1 MKIYD
6 TLRRARRN
14 LSQAKV
20 RTILT
25 SLAIAVGAF
34 TVTLALAAGEGG
46 RQYTEEMMKTS
57 GDAYSL
63 TIYPKTEVAVNKS
76 GLSEYGVVAET
87 TQTNTLNKTDI
98 EKIKKVDGVVDVATV
113 YSVQPLYVT
122 RGDGFKKYVAP
133 VNVKV
138 DRTEMK
144 LVAGVL
150 KDDKIP
156 QGNLVISEDN
166 LSSLGFKDAES
177 AVGQSIT
184 INFPKITSD
193 KTTSDESI
201 NKVFNIIAV
210 DHETDATMYYQPA
223 ISISND
229 DGKDIYNYQMNG
241 VNNDQYYVLFAEL
254 KDSTDIKAAQ
264 QAITDKNYQVY
275 SLQDTREA
283 LLQMVN
289 IAQWGMVAFGAL
301 AILASIFGI
310 INTQYISVLERTQQ
324 IGLMKAL
331 GSRKKDIARLFR
343 YEAAWVGFLGG
354 MAGTVL
360 ALIVGLANPL
370 ISGTLGLESNVRLLI
385 FNPLTSVILI
395 ATMMAI
401 AILAGYF
408 PSRKAAKLN
417 PIEAL
422 RTE

>member
-1 MKIYD
+1 MKTLDI
-6 TLRRARRN
+6 LRRARRS
-14 LSQAKV
+14 LAQAKV

-63 TIYPKTEVAVNKS
+63 SIYPKAETVDNS
-76 GLSEYGVVAET
+76 SLPEYGVAKATV
-87 TQTNTLNKTDI
+87 QTNVLNKTDI
-98 EKIKKVDGVVDVATV
+98 ENIKAIDGVVNVATA
-113 YSVQPLYVT
+113 YGVQPQYVT
-122 RGDGFKKYVAP
+122 RGDGYKKYVAP

-144 LVAGVL
+144 LAAGSL
-150 KDDKIP
+150 DDNDIP
-156 QGNLVISEDN
+156 LGDVVISEDF
-166 LSSLGFKDAES
+166 LSSLGFTDAKS
-177 AVGQSIT
+177 TIGQTIT
-184 INFPKITSD
+184 INFPKVMNDGKTSE
-193 KTTSDESI
+193 ESI
-201 NKVFNIIAV
+201 NKIFKVVAV
-210 DHETDATMYYQPA
+210 DHKTDATLYYQPA
-223 ISISND
+223 LNISNG
-229 DGKDIYNYQMNG
+229 DGKEIYSYQMNG
-241 VNNDQYYVLFAEL
+241 GKDDQYYVLIAEL
-254 KDSTDIKAAQ
+254 KDGTDIKATQ
-264 QAITDKNYQVY
+264 KAIADKNYQVY
-275 SLQDTREA
+275 SLQDTKET

-354 MAGTVL
+354 MAGTIL
-360 ALIVGLANPL
+360 ALVVGFANPL
-370 ISGTLGLESNVRLLI
+370 ISEMLGLERGVRLLI
-385 FNPLTSVILI
+385 FNPLTSILLI
-395 ATMMAI
+395 MIMMII
-401 AILAGYF
+401 AISAGYF